1 MFIVSS
7 RRSLGIPIGTVALG
21 LTLSSPAFAAKD
33 DLLVTNVNAVTVGGL
48 SAASSSTS
56 PGGHRHLTISNPI
69 VGAQSVSV
77 QVTWGISAGS
87 TPRSTT
93 YPNNGVTFS
102 ATTTQGAA
110 ISPITTSPTTCDFA
124 TDGSTCSLTIS
135 FTPPNLTE
143 PNYQVQ
149 VRPTVPTK
157 TPGNRELQP
166 RDLLI
171 NFSVIEQV
179 AKLDTT
185 LTVPDPQCFIYGE
198 GEVNLAAIL
207 TESAST
213 DPIAG
218 RLIEFSLAGASGSA
232 TTDASGEALWPYN
245 IDSLGVGDFNLYA
258 EFNGDSDY
266 NPSNDSGT
274 VGVSYRFIGF
284 QQPINAD
291 GTSVFGNGR
300 VIPVKIRIA
309 DASLQPVTN
318 AAPTVWMTQ
327 VSPLT
332 AVGTDLEPATSVSA
346 ADTGNTMRYVPED
359 EHYIFNWDLSAL
371 SNGTW
376 YVIVDLGDS
385 AACGQGPYFATI
397 TVNKKKAK

>member
-1 MFIVSS
+1 MVHQRSFLPCLPS
-7 RRSLGIPIGTVALG
+7 RRCDLWQFRSALSRSGLCCPHRHSQYPTDDQQPHRGRPIGVH
-21 LTLSSPAFAAKD
+21 S
-33 DLLVTNVNAVTVGGL
+33 
-48 SAASSSTS
+48 
-56 PGGHRHLTISNPI
+56 
-69 VGAQSVSV
+69 
-77 QVTWGISAGS
+77 VTWGISAGNS
-87 TPRSTT
+87 PRTTT
-93 YPNNGVTFS
+93 YPNDGVTFS
-102 ATTTQGAA
+102 ATTAQGGVA
-110 ISPITTSPTTCDFA
+110 ISPITTSPTICNFEFDT
-124 TDGSTCSLTIS
+124 STCLMTIS
-135 FTPPNLTE
+135 FTTPNLTE
-143 PNYQVQ
+143 SNYQLKVD
-149 VRPTVPTK
+149 PTVPSK
-157 TPGNRELQP
+157 AGPGAGNKELQP
-166 RDLLI
+166 RNLFI

-198 GEVNLAAIL
+198 GEVNLAATL
-207 TESAST
+207 TESVST

-218 RLIEFSLAGASGSA
+218 RLIEFSLEGASGSA
-232 TTDASGEALWPYN
+232 NTDASGEALWPY
-245 IDSLGVGDFNLYA
+245 DLTTLGAGDFNLYA
-258 EFNGDSDY
+258 EFNGDSSY

-300 VIPVKIRIA
+300 VIPVKIKIA
-309 DASLQPVTN
+309 DANLQPVTN

-332 AVGTDLEPATSVSA
+332 AIGTDLEPATSVSA

-359 EHYIFNWDLSAL
+359 DHYIFNWDLSAL

-385 AACGQGPYFATI
+385 DACGEGPYFATI
-397 TVNKKKAK
+397 TVNKKKGK